1 MKDELFQLAGEC
13 AEVEERFPFLPVH
26 ARGSGLGG
34 SALHILDALPGV
46 TDPAESDTVTVIGA
60 GVAGL
65 VAAHELEQLGYAVEV
80 LEASQRIGGRVYTH
94 RFGCGAEAPLA
105 ELGAMRIPIKHTHTM
120 DYIRRLRLSDEVRP
134 FESLLAD
141 DNTFLGTSTGYV
153 RLRDAPQALLR
164 DLRQTHGGKGYS
176 EETLLFGARLG
187 LVVNA
192 IAPPALREDLRRDFG
207 DLLDLADRI
216 DLRAFITD
224 LPSGRIDLNAVF
236 VAHPELPAACSGDLR
251 SFLDDILTETSPELV
266 RIHGGMSRIVDRLS
280 RRLLRPVLRRRQVVA
295 LDVRGNGVLIHTRE
309 GSRITTRHRR
319 YAICTIPF
327 PVLARM
333 RLRGF
338 SRDKL
343 EVIHQIQYVPATKVA
358 FHCREPFWE
367 NGGINGGASCSGGR
381 IRQTYYPPV
390 EGDPALGA
398 VLLASY
404 TIGADA
410 DLLGHLPPAGRY
422 SYVLTELGQM
432 HPELLSPGMVLNA
445 TSIAWG
451 QHRWTGG
458 GCAVRWGKDAETC
471 EQERLRIV
479 SPQGALFF
487 AGEHCSSTPAWIN
500 GAIESARDAVADLVQ
515 SDAERGI
522 AHPAG
527 YRMETLGAPR

>member
-1 MKDELFQLAGEC
+1 MNDGLFQLAGEC
-13 AEVEERFPFLPVH
+13 AVDDAELPLRPVNGHPPERD
-26 ARGSGLGG
+26 G
-34 SALHILDALPGV
+34 SARNMLDALPDV
-46 TDPAESDTVTVIGA
+46 TGPAGRDTVTVIGA

-65 VAAHELEQLGYAVEV
+65 VAAYELEQLGYTVEV
-80 LEASQRIGGRVYTH
+80 IEASSRIGGRIFTH
-94 RFGCGAEAPLA
+94 RFGSGPEAPIA
-105 ELGAMRIPIKHTHTM
+105 ELGAMRIPVKHTHTM
-120 DYIRRLRLSDEVRP
+120 DYIRLLRLSDEVRP

-141 DNTFLGTSTGYV
+141 ENAFLGTGTGYV

-164 DLRQTHGGKGYS
+164 DLRQAHGGNGHS
-176 EETLLFGARLG
+176 EETLLFGARVS
-187 LVVNA
+187 LVVDA
-192 IAPPALREDLRRDFG
+192 IAPPALREDLRRDLEHLLRLADG
-207 DLLDLADRI
+207 LDLRPFVI
-216 DLRAFITD
+216 DLPT
-224 LPSGRIDLNAVF
+224 GRFNLNAAF
-236 VAHPELPAACSGDLR
+236 GAHPELVAACSGDLR
-251 SFLDDILTETSPELV
+251 SFLDDIMTETSPELV
-266 RIHGGMSRIVDRLS
+266 RIHGGMSRIVHRLS
-280 RRLLRPVLRRRQVVA
+280 RRLRRPVLLRHPVVGI
-295 LDVRGNGVLIHTRE
+295 DVRGEGVLIHTRE
-309 GSRITTRHRR
+309 GSRITTRHSR

-327 PVLARM
+327 PVLSRM

-343 EVIHQIQYVPATKVA
+343 DVIHEVQYVPATKVA

-367 NGGINGGASCSGGR
+367 DGGINGGASCSGGR

-410 DLLGHLPPAGRY
+410 DLLGHLPSAGRY
-422 SYVLTELGQM
+422 SYVLTELGRM
-432 HPELLSPGMVLNA
+432 HPELLRPGMVLNA

-471 EQERLRIV
+471 EQERQRIV

-500 GAIESARDAVADLVQ
+500 GAIESARDAVNDLVQ
-515 SDAERGI
+515 ADAERGI
-522 AHPAG
+522 VRATA
-527 YRMETLGAPR
+527 YRMDAVGVPR